1 MDTRIQKSISKFE
14 LKKEKKLLEKE
25 KIEEE
30 LNEIEANLKQLYS
43 LQEKQS
49 KLQSAIINIINLKK
63 TLNSGHSKSVLY
75 CSKH

>member
-14 LKKEKKLLEKE
+14 LKKGKKLLEKE

-30 LNEIEANLKQLYS
+30 LNEIESNLKQLYS

-49 KLQSAIINIINLKK
+49 KLQSAIDQYYQTKEDFE
-63 TLNSGHSKSVLY
+63 
-75 CSKH
+75 

>member
-30 LNEIEANLKQLYS
+30 LNEIESNLKQLYS
-43 LQEKQS
+43 LQEKQN
-49 KLQSAIINIINLKK
+49 KLQ
-63 TLNSGHSKSVLY
+63 
-75 CSKH
+75 

>member
-1 MDTRIQKSISKFE
+1 MKDNGLKGEIIMDTRIQKSISKFE

-43 LQEKQS
+43 LQEKQN
-49 KLQSAIINIINLKK
+49 KLQSAIDQYYQPKEDFE
-63 TLNSGHSKSVLY
+63 
-75 CSKH
+75 